1 MHRLLAAAL
10 RKPRAPGR
18 ARPRRLATELA
29 LFLAWGLV
37 PGLAVCLSGCALDK
51 SAAALQSADAQG
63 FGRTRLAAAAPPGGP
78 RTDRQI
84 IRTADLRVEV
94 DDLEQAGERAAAAV
108 ASRDG
113 FLESSYEAGEESL
126 RLQFRVP
133 AAALDGLLA
142 DLETLGRV
150 KHASVSSYD
159 VTEQHA
165 DLKVRLANDV
175 KLRDRL
181 RQLLERAST
190 VEEILAV
197 EKELARVQTEVEAL
211 QGQLERLESQVSLSS
226 VTLTLERKHILGPLG
241 YLGYGIYWVVEKLFV
256 IR

>member
-1 MHRLLAAAL
+1 MHGFLAAAL
-10 RKPRAPGR
+10 RKPRTPRR

-29 LFLAWGLV
+29 LLLAWGLV
-37 PGLAVCLSGCALDK
+37 PGLAFSLSGCALD
-51 SAAALQSADAQG
+51 SAPALQSADAQG
-63 FGRTRLAAAAPPGGP
+63 FGRTRLAAAPPGGP

-94 DDLEQAGERAAAAV
+94 DDLEQAGERATAAV
-108 ASRDG
+108 TSRDG
-113 FLESSYEAGEESL
+113 FVESSYEAGEESL

-133 AAALDGLLA
+133 AAALDGLLT
-142 DLETLGRV
+142 DLEALGRV

-226 VTLTLERKHILGPLG
+226 VTLTLERKRILGPLG